1 MMHKDP
7 GRTDLC
13 TKSLCTKNCV
23 RRTSVQKDLH
33 ERMYDH
39 VLSCRFLSW
48 FEKTPRLCRQRVL
61 RKLSWHNP
69 DQDQCWGVDR

>member
-39 VLSCRFLSW
+39 VLSCRFYLGLR
-48 FEKTPRLCRQRVL
+48 RLRAFAG
-61 RKLSWHNP
+61 S
-69 DQDQCWGVDR
+69 GY